1 MNKITNKKG
10 FTLIELL
17 VVIAIIGIL
26 ATLAIVAL
34 GNARARSRDAK
45 RVSDI
50 RQLQSA
56 LELFYNDHDR
66 YPTYATSGN
75 VLAGYTNGTTYMARI
90 PADPTPKD
98 GACANLA
105 TYNGAPSGAYTYWT
119 GTTFASYMI
128 TYCIGSTT
136 GEVPGGAAQTARPGQ
151 LF

>member
-26 ATLAIVAL
+26 ATLAVVAL

-75 VLAGYTNGTTYMARI
+75 SLVGYTNSTTYMAQI
-90 PADPTPKD
+90 PNFPTPADN
-98 GACANLA
+98 CNFA
-105 TYNGAPSGAYTYWT
+105 TWRGAPSNAYTYWST
-119 GTTFASYMI
+119 GTFSSYMI

-136 GEVPGGAAQTARPGQ
+136 GEVSGNATQTARPGQ
-151 LF
+151 LY